1 MVNYSKQTG
10 GTLAGLMVGMACGL
24 LIAVGVALMITGAA
38 NPFAGHSDSKAADGE
53 LKVVADPNE
62 PMYVKRDLMETVAR
76 EISRK
81 MESEG
86 KSAADALKVI
96 TPLLGQKEA
105 APSSAS
111 SATATAVAVPPQQ
124 VAMQSRRDAPAVS
137 SQTAKPVDGLI
148 YYLQAGAFLS
158 RNDAEGVK
166 SRLALLG
173 LSAQLSERPS
183 DNGTLYRVRIGPFS
197 QVEEMRHARTTLA
210 ENGMQSI
217 VVRP

>member
-10 GTLAGLMVGMACGL
+10 GTLAGLVVGMACGL

-38 NPFAGHSDSKAADGE
+38 NPFAGHSDSKTADGE

-96 TPLLGQKEA
+96 TPLLGQKES
-105 APSSAS
+105 APSS
-111 SATATAVAVPPQQ
+111 ATAVAVPPQQ
-124 VAMQSRRDAPAVS
+124 VAMQSRRDAPTIS